1 MFDPASITL
10 GQVSSA
16 LRDLTVIGFLL
27 TISWKSRGVYEAAK
41 NFFERLTTHM
51 QIMEQGMSTLLNNH
65 LAHIETDLRSMTQ
78 HQVRATAAEQAD
90 YVELAN
96 YEEKNVSEI

>member
-1 MFDPASITL
+1 MFDPSTLTL

-16 LRDLTVIGFLL
+16 LRDFTVVGVLI

-51 QIMEQGMSTLLNNH
+51 EIMESGMKTLLNNH
-65 LAHIETDLRSMTQ
+65 LVHIESSLKKMAYR
-78 HQVRATAAEQAD
+78 QVRATAAEQIG
-90 YVELAN
+90 
-96 YEEKNVSEI
+96 YESEEPDNLEER